1 MKAMLSSWMAIFMA
15 PWQDYIDF
23 KGQVDSERTYQ
34 VLIVAPSVRVPWGAP
49 LFFPAH
55 VLLRTFPL
63 TPPPST
69 PHADRGL
76 CAWLL

>member
-34 VLIVAPSVRVPWGAP
+34 VLIVAPSVRPLGRTP
-49 LFFPAH
+49 LFPP
-55 VLLRTFPL
+55 TFCCAL
-63 TPPPST
+63 T
-69 PHADRGL
+69 
-76 CAWLL
+76 